1 MDGFVADLG
10 QFLQQHQVWA
20 APIVGLIVFGESLA
34 VVGLVVPATAIMLV
48 IGGLLGGG
56 VLHPL
61 PVVACAIL
69 GAVLGDIVSYAV
81 GRTMGPRVV
90 YRWPFARYREQVAR
104 TRLFFRH
111 FGFATIFFGRFLG
124 PIRSTVPLVAGIMAM
139 DQRRFQLANVLSA
152 VVWAPVMLAPG
163 WLVGRGIDGLGDLG
177 EGHLMGLA
185 AFVFVVTVGAFLIS
199 ARMMRSRRR
208 VRGTARRT
216 ATS

>member
-10 QFLQQHQVWA
+10 QFLEQHQVWA

-61 PVVACAIL
+61 PVVVCAIL

-81 GRTMGPRVV
+81 GRSMGPRVV

-104 TRLFFRH
+104 TRLFFRR

-152 VVWAPVMLAPG
+152 ILWAPVMLAPG
-163 WLVGRGIDGLGDLG
+163 WLLGRGIDGLGDLG
-177 EGHLMGLA
+177 EGHLIGLA
-185 AFVFVVTVGAFLIS
+185 ALLAVATAGAFVLS
-199 ARMMRSRRR
+199 ARLMRSRRR
-208 VRGTARRT
+208 VRGPRAK
-216 ATS
+216 AV